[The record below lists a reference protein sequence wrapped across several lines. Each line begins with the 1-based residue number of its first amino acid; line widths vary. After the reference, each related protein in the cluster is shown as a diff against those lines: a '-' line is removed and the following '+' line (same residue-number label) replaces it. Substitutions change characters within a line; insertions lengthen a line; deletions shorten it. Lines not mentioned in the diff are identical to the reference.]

1 MKMHFLVV
9 AKLLS
14 ATTGLLVSGYFAF
27 TLTIIAVLLKAW
39 QSTDF
44 WIFIVITLLLCLTH
58 HYLSF
63 RIKFDAQL
71 LEIMAYETKNESI
84 ENLTQAFDQSLM
96 SLNLIPESKA
106 GRDWALRFAG
116 CFRLLK
122 IQIALLLVQY
132 FVLIT
137 LLYKLLAQ

>member
-14 ATTGLLVSGYFAF
+14 VTSGLLVSGYFAF
-27 TLTIIAVLLKAW
+27 TLTIIAVLFKAW

-96 SLNLIPESKA
+96 SLNLMPESKA

-122 IQIALLLVQY
+122 IQFALLLVQY